1 MAKGKNDAAPRP
13 SAVVE
18 EGGLRHR
25 SQARGLLNTS
35 NLPALQNLL
44 KRDPHAYTDEF
55 KQQWNHY
62 QSLKEI
68 YAANIGSIGADHAI
82 AGGVVDVAAG
92 AGQGPSAAAVV
103 AGGQGSRMAKEQEDR
118 FRELIAFVAQLV
130 PSYPDIASSFPRDLS
145 ELLLKHHSSL
155 SPDLRHAAVRSL
167 VLLHNREVIDSEEL
181 LRTLFPLLS
190 ITTSSSLRSLIQS
203 TILGDIKNANAKAK
217 NHKLNRIVQGLLFG
231 VVEQGMKG
239 SDDIHIHSKR
249 KDAEPKGKSQALWA
263 VRLAA
268 DLWRKNI
275 WNDAKTVALLALACF
290 HPHPKVQSSAVRFFL
305 NDLHHAEDDGE
316 ESESDSQ
323 DEPVIPDVNKLK
335 HQRKVNKKTRSN
347 DRKVKAAA
355 ATAKKRNKAKAARA
369 DEAQGNFAA
378 VYLLNDPQS
387 FGEKLFENLSKGDK
401 RHPIEVKIRLMQL
414 LSRVMGVHKLCV
426 LSFYSY
432 IVKYLA
438 PHQVHV
444 TLILVSLA
452 QSVHEQTPP
461 DVLTPIIRK
470 IADAF
475 VHPGVGPEVVAAG
488 INSVRE
494 ISKRQPW
501 CMEETLL
508 DDLIGYRKSKDKGV
522 AAASR
527 GLLALY
533 REVNPGMLSRKERG
547 KSGSMAVQAGNAP
560 RAYGMPDVGTQGIQG
575 LDLLEEH
582 YAKRDENEDDEDD
595 EAGWKDWELESDSDE
610 DEDSDDSGGWIN
622 VDSGGESDLDIDYS
636 DSDDEDKKNAD
647 GTEKTPKE
655 RAAIRREKRR
665 QQRQKERR
673 RAERRAN
680 GEPSDSSS
688 SENESDDESAADSD
702 AEDSDDEGQN
712 EAAGS
717 AGAASAAS
725 AAARAEA
732 ASLSQLA
739 TTRIL
744 TPADFAKLN
753 ELRLAA
759 AEAAVA
765 TGGRAGAAAKR
776 EIAEL
781 QARKRSAAAEG
792 AREDDLAFLDEYD
805 ILGPRKKAK
814 ADYEERMA
822 SIAKGREDRDK
833 FGSKKGKKQK
843 DKTSSTTNEQ
853 KKKGK
858 NFGMVSKS
866 WAVRSKKK
874 ASLRDKS
881 KALKKHKEKQSKM
894 KGKH

>member
-1 MAKGKNDAAPRP
+1 MTKAKADNQRP
-13 SAVVE
+13 SAIVE

-44 KRDPHAYTDEF
+44 KRDPQAYTDEF

-62 QSLKEI
+62 QSLRAI
-68 YAANIGSIGADHAI
+68 YAANIPSSSSTAAIDHI
-82 AGGVVDVAAG
+82 ASA
-92 AGQGPSAAAVV
+92 PSTSTPQPA
-103 AGGQGSRMAKEQEDR
+103 RMAKDQEDR
-118 FRELIAFVAQLV
+118 FRELIAFIAQLV
-130 PSYPDIASSFPRDLS
+130 PSYPDIARPFPQHLS
-145 ELLLKHHSSL
+145 QLLLNHHASL
-155 SPDLRHAAVRSL
+155 SPDLRHSAVRSL
-167 VLLHNREVIDSEEL
+167 ILLHNKDIIDSQDL

-190 ITTSSSLRSLIQS
+190 ITTSPSLRSLIQS
-203 TILGDIKNANAKAK
+203 TILTDIKHANAKAN
-217 NHKLNRIVQGLLFG
+217 NHKLNRVVQGLLFA
-231 VVEQGMKG
+231 VVEQGINAQHT
-239 SDDIHIHSKR
+239 DPR
-249 KDAEPKGKSQALWA
+249 PQANQPKIKSQALWA

-268 DLWRKNI
+268 DLWRRNV
-275 WNDAKTVALLALACF
+275 WNDAKTVSLLALACF
-290 HPHPKVQSSAVRFFL
+290 HPHPKVQPSAIRFFL

-316 ESESDSQ
+316 ISDSDSE
-323 DEPVIPDVNKLK
+323 DEPVIPDVSKLK

-347 DRKVKAAA
+347 DRKVRAAA
-355 ATAKKRNKAKAARA
+355 ATAKKRNKQKAAKA

-378 VYLLNDPQS
+378 VYLLNDPQT
-387 FGEKLFENLSKGDK
+387 FAEKLFDNLTKGDK
-401 RHPIEVKIRLMQL
+401 RHPLELKIRIMQL
-414 LSRVMGVHKLCV
+414 LSRVMGVHKLSV

-438 PHQVHV
+438 PHQQHV
-444 TLILVSLA
+444 TLLLVSLA

-461 DVLTPIIRK
+461 DVLTPVIRK

-488 INSVRE
+488 INSIRE

-508 DDLIGYRKSKDKGV
+508 DDLISYRKSKDKGV

-533 REVNPGMLSRKERG
+533 REVNPGLLSRKERG
-547 KSGSMAVQAGNAP
+547 KSGSMAVQAGTTP

-575 LDLLEEH
+575 LDLLEKH
-582 YAKRDENEDDEDD
+582 YAEKAGDGDQDGDDEENEE
-595 EAGWKDWELESDSDE
+595 GWKDWELESDSDE
-610 DEDSDDSGGWIN
+610 SDDSGGWIN
-622 VDSGGESDLDIDYS
+622 VDSEGESDLDIDYS
-636 DSDDEDKKNAD
+636 DSDEEGAQNED
-647 GTEKTPKE
+647 GTKKSAKE

-665 QQRQKERR
+665 QQRQKERVK
-673 RAERRAN
+673 AQRRAN
-680 GEPSDSSS
+680 GEPSES
-688 SENESDDESAADSD
+688 SESEDEDDAEQSDDD
-702 AEDSDDEGQN
+702 N
-712 EAAGS
+712 EAGGS
-717 AGAASAAS
+717 SS
-725 AAARAEA
+725 AAAAAAAQAAAEA
-732 ASLSQLA
+732 EAEKMSALA

-759 AEAAVA
+759 AETALS
-765 TGGRAGAAAKR
+765 TGGRSGAAAKK
-776 EIAEL
+776 ELAEL
-781 QARKRSAAAEG
+781 QARKRTAAAQG
-792 AREDDLAFLDEYD
+792 AREDDLGFVDEYD

-822 SIAKGREDRDK
+822 SIAKGREDREK